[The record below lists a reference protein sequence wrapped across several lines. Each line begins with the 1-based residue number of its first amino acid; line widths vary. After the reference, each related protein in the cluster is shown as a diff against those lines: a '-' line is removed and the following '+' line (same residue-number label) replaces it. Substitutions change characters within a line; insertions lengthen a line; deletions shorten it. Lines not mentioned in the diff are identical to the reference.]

1 MLSRVKPRKL
11 KRLYDRRPEMVERL
25 KKDFLAEHERRLK
38 ASRVGQTR

>member
-1 MLSRVKPRKL
+1 
-11 KRLYDRRPEMVERL
+11 MVERL